1 MILVAF
7 ALQWAHMAV
16 SLYSMGS
23 ARSALGGL
31 RVSGEKCPS
40 SIPGDFAERQ
50 DIALTVS
57 RLYFTCYLS
66 SSVFFFSPPPL
77 SCCWLQPFPPS
88 VLLFALVIHTCFYSS
103 IYRWQVNKFNGDDIT
118 CVLCTLD
125 HLVVWSHI
133 DLRPVVGWAV
143 MLWAECCPA
152 ISYL

>member
-1 MILVAF
+1 
-7 ALQWAHMAV
+7 
-16 SLYSMGS
+16 MGS
-23 ARSALGGL
+23 YGGVTL
-31 RVSGEKCPS
+31 QHGQCKVSTGWITSVGEKCPS

-66 SSVFFFSPPPL
+66 SSVFFFFFFFFL
-77 SCCWLQPFPPS
+77 SCCWLQPFPP